1 MLSPVVQQHANKPIK
16 VSHLLVSAPTSSSES
31 DHQSIPPMQKW
42 LPGSLSCLP
51 SLDQAVEDDD
61 VIVTIRMHVP
71 HTNKV
76 LVGCSVVIKKLVKS
90 VETRT
95 FGTMVQDLNTL
106 VP

>member
-16 VSHLLVSAPTSSSES
+16 VSHLLVSAPTSSES
-31 DHQSIPPMQKW
+31 DHQSIPPLQKW

-76 LVGCSVVIKKLVKS
+76 LVGCSVVIMNLFKS

-95 FGTMVQDLNTL
+95 FVTMVQDLNTL